1 MKHGTGMPNEA
12 RQAVF
17 LNARHYFVL
26 LVLISLLAGL
36 VARAL
41 YLQIVEQDFLA
52 SQGVQRQI
60 RTIETPAYRGAI
72 LDRFGTPLAISTPVD
87 SVWVNPQEILANL
100 GALQQISAE
109 LELDYRATVTML
121 KQRASREFVYLKR
134 QLEPDFARQVA
145 SGIEGVYLQ
154 REYNRYYPAG
164 EVVSHLVGFT
174 DIDDQGQEGL
184 ELAYQD
190 WLRAQPGQHRVIR
203 NRRGE
208 VVEELAQVTAANSG
222 NDVYTSIDMRLQY
235 IAYRSLARAIKY
247 HAAKA
252 GSAVLLDARSGE
264 VLAIVNQPSYNPNR
278 RSTMA
283 AEHQRNRALTDV
295 FEPGSAIKPFTLAAA
310 LDRGRYYLGSRI
322 DTSPG
327 YLIVSGHPVKDIRNY
342 GVLDMPGI
350 LRKSSNVGASRIAMS
365 LQREEM
371 WQSFRDY
378 GFGEP
383 SGVAFP
389 GESSGYFR
397 HFDQWQ
403 PLDHATMGFG
413 YGMSLSITQLAR
425 AYAVIANQGRLP
437 ELSLLRKEPAEIRDN
452 EISRHVMKTATADQL
467 LAMLTEVV
475 GPKGTAQQAAVEGY
489 LIAGKTGTARK
500 SIAGGYR
507 KDDYVA
513 VFAGIAPASNPR
525 LVMAVM
531 IDEPTQNGYY
541 GGVVAA
547 PVFQEV
553 ISNAL
558 RILDVPPDD
567 LPTLAHNNEVRG
579 HDGKHQFSRYD
590 SVASAVGIRSTG
602 PGARDRN
609 LQYRQ
614 Q

>member
-1 MKHGTGMPNEA
+1 MKGGADMQDRNRKAE
-12 RQAVF
+12 F
-17 LNARHYFVL
+17 LGSRHYFVL
-26 LVLISLLAGL
+26 LMLIAMLLGL
-36 VARAL
+36 TIRAL

-87 SVWVNPQEILANL
+87 SVWVNPAEILGDLA
-100 GALQQISAE
+100 ALKQVAGK
-109 LELDYRATVTML
+109 LDLDYRDTVTML

-134 QLEPDFARQVA
+134 QLEPDFARSVA
-145 SGIEGVYLQ
+145 AGVDGVYLQ

-184 ELAYQD
+184 ELVYQD
-190 WLRAQPGQHRVIR
+190 WLRAQPGQRRVIR

-208 VVEELAQVTAANSG
+208 VVEELAQVKAARSG

-235 IAYRSLARAIKY
+235 IAYRSLARAIKF
-247 HAAKA
+247 HAAKG
-252 GSAVLLDARSGE
+252 GSAVLLDAGSGE
-264 VLAIVNQPSYNPNR
+264 ILAIVNQPSYNPNR
-278 RSTMA
+278 RTSMA
-283 AEHQRNRALTDV
+283 AGQLRNRALTDV

-310 LDRGRYYLGSRI
+310 LDSGRFHRRSSV

-327 YLIVSGHPVKDIRNY
+327 HLMVSGHPVKDIRNY
-342 GVLDMPGI
+342 GVLNLAGI
-350 LRKSSNVGASRIAMS
+350 LRKSSNVGASRIA
-365 LQREEM
+365 LALDREEL
-371 WQSFRDY
+371 WESFSSY
-378 GFGEP
+378 GFGEA
-383 SGVAFP
+383 SGVIFP
-389 GESSGYFR
+389 AESSGYFR
-397 HFDQWQ
+397 HFSQWQ

-437 ELSLLRKEPAEIRDN
+437 ELSLLRKEPVTRGN
-452 EISRHVMKTATADQL
+452 EISRHVMKASTARQ
-467 LAMLTEVV
+467 MLGMMSEVV
-475 GPKGTAQQAAVEGY
+475 GPGGTAQQAAVAGY
-489 LIAGKTGTARK
+489 RIAGKTGTAKK
-500 SIAGGYR
+500 SIDGGYQ
-507 KDDYVA
+507 KDDYVS
-513 VFAGIAPASNPR
+513 VFAGIAPATNPR

-558 RILDVPPDD
+558 RILDIPPDD
-567 LPTLAHNNEVRG
+567 LPALAQ
-579 HDGKHQFSRYD
+579 GK
-590 SVASAVGIRSTG
+590 GK
-602 PGARDRN
+602 GA
-609 LQYRQ
+609 
-614 Q
+614 